1 MTLKNR
7 MFLFQMM
14 IKLILKI
21 DFDFLVFV
29 VIAKQIAYFL
39 NRDNKTRAQKVLLTL
54 VNRVL
59 IIGA

>member
-29 VIAKQIAYFL
+29 VITKQLAYCL
-39 NRDNKTRAQKVLLTL
+39 NRDNKTRAQKDATE
-54 VNRVL
+54 VNR
-59 IIGA
+59 